1 MKCPFCIKIC
11 NECKKLLVANSL
23 NFNKHKQ
30 CKYDVQNKCK
40 KCISEYNKQ
49 NYENNKDYK
58 KRKSREYS
66 QSHKE
71 EKKKRDKE
79 YYEKNKNNVEFREK
93 RKKYRET
100 HREEINET
108 NRKYQQEHKEEILK
122 QRKEH
127 YERNKEELKEK
138 NREYRKNNPHIV
150 FNNHIKRRK
159 LEETQGEGISKDQW
173 IEMMEFFNWECAYS
187 GIQLNKDNR
196 SIDHIIPLN
205 NNGENNIW
213 NCVPMLMNYN
223 SSKND
228 SDWLEWYIQQDFYN
242 EERLNKIY
250 EWIEY
255 ANEKYNK

>member
-1 MKCPFCIKIC
+1 
-11 NECKKLLVANSL
+11 L

-30 CKYDVQNKCK
+30 CKYGVQNKCRE
-40 KCISEYNKQ
+40 CIVLYNKQ
-49 NYENNKDYK
+49 RYNNSKTETKERVKQYNLEHKKEKQEQNKKYYESNKEKLNNE
-58 KRKSREYS
+58 R
-66 QSHKE
+66 
-71 EKKKRDKE
+71 KE
-79 YYEKNKNNVEFREK
+79 YYKNNKEREL
-93 RKKYRET
+93 
-100 HREEINET
+100 EINK
-108 NRKYQQEHKEEILK
+108 KYQQEHKEEILK

-138 NREYRKNNPHIV
+138 SREYRKNNPHIV

-228 SDWLEWYIQQDFYN
+228 SDWLEWYVQQDFYN

-250 EWIEY
+250 KWIEY
-255 ANEKYNK
+255 AKNKYNK

>member
-1 MKCPFCIKIC
+1 MKCPYCIKIC
-11 NECKKLLVANSL
+11 SKCKKLLVANIL
-23 NFNKHKQ
+23 NFNKHPNG
-30 CKYDVQNKCK
+30 KYGLQNKCK
-40 KCISEYNKQ
+40 KCINEYNRQNYADNKDEIKERVKQYNSEHKEEKQKQ
-49 NYENNKDYK
+49 NKEYYKKNKEKLNNKRKEYYENNK
-58 KRKSREYS
+58 E
-66 QSHKE
+66 KE
-71 EKKKRDKE
+71 L
-79 YYEKNKNNVEFREK
+79 
-93 RKKYRET
+93 
-100 HREEINET
+100 ET
-108 NRKYQQEHKEEILK
+108 NKKYQQEHKEEILK

-138 NREYRKNNPHIV
+138 SREYRKNNPHIV

-187 GIQLNKDNR
+187 GMQLNKDNR

-228 SDWLEWYIQQDFYN
+228 SDWLEWYVQQDFYN

-250 EWIEY
+250 KWIEY
-255 ANEKYNK
+255 AKNKYNK